1 MASHASAATP
11 TPSAAT
17 GKVPAQPV
25 RLHPTH
31 KPSPLPLLGRA
42 PRPRKRPPKREQAP
56 TWYQYTKPPEL
67 EKDSPPKPP
76 LKKEVPR
83 CKPLLPVGV
92 PVIPLQL
99 APPLQSA
106 FDFIHA
112 PKLVLPTNMPDV
124 MPPLASGFGALASFS
139 GLSSVA
145 QAPTRDNDI
154 EVEDFKT
161 ESAKHELAVQV
172 VEAQEDLKQGDRES
186 NVIEMPEAKDEAA
199 SPEFAEDDKATQ
211 TSVRSRGISPETS
224 AAGTAKRERSAEHSD
239 SEYGRRVKLQP
250 SPDAPSVDRD
260 HRGRL
265 TPQQPPDSPSA
276 SPSITPDSKA
286 SLPAAAAAAN
296 GTAAS
301 PSATAKMDPRNLN
314 VFFPNYLALAQHHLM
329 VHSKPGSPPEAVP
342 PPPPESLLARL
353 AAAIMVGD
361 YHAAGVLEFQAASL
375 IAAMAAVKAEG
386 GTALKD
392 VPSAAAKVAS
402 LSVAALSALLPLTI
416 PVEPLDSTPS
426 VNDVETGGV
435 FAKEEPGPVFS
446 VPYFRDAVI
455 SVSSSEDESC
465 CDDEECKCEIL
476 PPTDSAESIDSE
488 PPVDGEVPDFVAT
501 KSEREVVS
509 AILDNDDAAEDGKG
523 DG

>member
-1 MASHASAATP
+1 
-11 TPSAAT
+11 
-17 GKVPAQPV
+17 
-25 RLHPTH
+25 
-31 KPSPLPLLGRA
+31 
-42 PRPRKRPPKREQAP
+42 
-56 TWYQYTKPPEL
+56 
-67 EKDSPPKPP
+67 
-76 LKKEVPR
+76 
-83 CKPLLPVGV
+83 
-92 PVIPLQL
+92 
-99 APPLQSA
+99 
-106 FDFIHA
+106 
-112 PKLVLPTNMPDV
+112 MPDV

-139 GLSSVA
+139 GLPSVG
-145 QAPTRDNDI
+145 QVPSRDNDI
-154 EVEDFKT
+154 EAEDFKT

-172 VEAQEDLKQGDRES
+172 VEAQEDSKQGDRES
-186 NVIEMPEAKDEAA
+186 SVIEIPEAKVKAA

-211 TSVRSRGISPETS
+211 TLVRSRGISPETS
-224 AAGTAKRERSAEHSD
+224 AAGTAKREQSPEDSD
-239 SEYGRRVKLQP
+239 SEYGRRVKLKP
-250 SPDAPSVDRD
+250 SPDSPSVDMD

-265 TPQQPPDSPSA
+265 TPQQPPESPSA

-286 SLPAAAAAAN
+286 SLPAAAATAAA

-329 VHSKPGSPPEAVP
+329 VHSKPGNPPEAVP

-386 GTALKD
+386 GTALED

-402 LSVAALSALLPLTI
+402 LSAAAVSSLLPPRV
-416 PVEPLDSTPS
+416 PVEPLDSTPLD
-426 VNDVETGGV
+426 NDVETGRV

-476 PPTDSAESIDSE
+476 PPTDSAESIELS
-488 PPVDGEVPDFVAT
+488 VDGEVPAFVAT
-501 KSEREVVS
+501 KSEREVIS
-509 AILDNDDAAEDGKG
+509 AIFANDDAAEDGKG

>member
-1 MASHASAATP
+1 MASHASVATP

-17 GKVPAQPV
+17 GKGSAQQPV

-67 EKDSPPKPP
+67 EKASPPKPP

-99 APPLQSA
+99 PPPLQSA

-112 PKLVLPTNMPDV
+112 PKLVLPTTNMPDV
-124 MPPLASGFGALASFS
+124 MPPLTSGFGALASFS
-139 GLSSVA
+139 GLPSVA
-145 QAPTRDNDI
+145 QVPTRDNDI
-154 EVEDFKT
+154 EVDDFKT

-172 VEAQEDLKQGDRES
+172 VEAQKDSEQGDRES
-186 NVIEMPEAKDEAA
+186 SVIKMPEAKDEAA

-211 TSVRSRGISPETS
+211 TSVRSRGISPEIS
-224 AAGTAKRERSAEHSD
+224 AAGTAKRERSPEDSD
-239 SEYGRRVKLQP
+239 SECGRRVKLKP
-250 SPDAPSVDRD
+250 SPDSPSADSD

-286 SLPAAAAAAN
+286 SLPAAAAA

-361 YHAAGVLEFQAASL
+361 YHTAGVLEFQAASL
-375 IAAMAAVKAEG
+375 IAAMAAIKAER
-386 GTALKD
+386 GTALED
-392 VPSAAAKVAS
+392 VPSAAAELAS
-402 LSVAALSALLPLTI
+402 FSAAAVSALLPPTV
-416 PVEPLDSTPS
+416 PVESLNSTPS
-426 VNDVETGGV
+426 VNDVETGRA
-435 FAKEEPGPVFS
+435 FAKEEQGPVIS

-476 PPTDSAESIDSE
+476 PPTDSAGSIDSE
-488 PPVDGEVPDFVAT
+488 PSVDNEVPDFVAA
-501 KSEREVVS
+501 KSEREVVCD
-509 AILDNDDAAEDGKG
+509 LRQRRCR
-523 DG
+523 